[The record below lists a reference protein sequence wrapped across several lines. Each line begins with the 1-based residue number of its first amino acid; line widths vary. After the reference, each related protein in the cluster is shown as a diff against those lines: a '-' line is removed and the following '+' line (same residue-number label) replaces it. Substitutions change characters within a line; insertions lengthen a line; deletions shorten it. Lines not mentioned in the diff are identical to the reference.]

1 MISIIIIHVIGNTLN
16 TYHLNGTAK
25 TIYHII
31 EQLCYF
37 AIPLFVMLSG
47 IFFLNKDID
56 IRKIIT
62 KYSKKI
68 LLIILV
74 FGSFYS
80 FLELFF
86 IDKKISLNLFITIFK
101 NLITGNLWAHMWYLY
116 MILGLYLITPFLR
129 VFIKHAEEKTIQ
141 YFLVLMYLFSILI
154 PEISY
159 LCNTKIAF
167 AIPIAS
173 AYTFYYLYSGYL
185 AKKKITERTLKISV
199 GLGILSIFLV
209 IVSGVMDTT
218 IIPITYVSTPIF
230 LIANMIFLLFKDKEI
245 TLTPSFETLIS
256 SLGVCSLG
264 IYILHQFYINI
275 IYKILKLKL
284 ILTIPYTG
292 FILYTLFI
300 LIITYI
306 TVYLLKKI
314 PWVKDNLL

>member
-1 MISIIIIHVIGNTLN
+1 MKKRIVWIDLLRVISMISIIIIHVIGNTLN

-154 PEISY
+154 P
-159 LCNTKIAF
+159 
-167 AIPIAS
+167 
-173 AYTFYYLYSGYL
+173 
-185 AKKKITERTLKISV
+185 
-199 GLGILSIFLV
+199 
-209 IVSGVMDTT
+209 D
-218 IIPITYVSTPIF
+218 
-230 LIANMIFLLFKDKEI
+230 
-245 TLTPSFETLIS
+245 S
-256 SLGVCSLG
+256 S
-264 IYILHQFYINI
+264 
-275 IYKILKLKL
+275 
-284 ILTIPYTG
+284 
-292 FILYTLFI
+292 
-300 LIITYI
+300 
-306 TVYLLKKI
+306 
-314 PWVKDNLL
+314 